1 MICSK
6 STGRTVVTLEKPFAL
21 ALALLLTPPPT
32 TVKAQQ
38 KTHAAFSLL

>member
-1 MICSK
+1 MIRSK
-6 STGRTVVTLEKPFAL
+6 ITGRTVVPLEKPF

-38 KTHAAFSLL
+38 KTRAGF